1 MIERKLVKSGIP
13 GLDKVLGGGLLH
25 GSIITIGG
33 PTGAGKSTFAM
44 QFLYEGATKY
54 NEPGLYISIE
64 DSREAMLFHMS
75 GYKWEIAKAEK
86 EQKLVFL
93 DYPVYEIDQFL
104 QQYGAIQEIINTTGI
119 KRVVIDSIMP
129 IAFFF
134 KTEEERKKGF
144 LKFIDNIRKWGVT
157 TMIVSEDTT
166 VSNFDSI
173 PNTAYGIESF
183 TDGWINISYRPDP
196 KKKNERVR
204 MMEVIKMKGINHS
217 MKLYPV
223 TIGNDGFK
231 IAMKK

>member
-1 MIERKLVKSGIP
+1 MERKLVKSGIP
-13 GLDKVLGGGLLH
+13 GLDKVLGGGFLQ

-33 PTGAGKSTFAM
+33 PTGAGKSTFGM
-44 QFLYEGATKY
+44 QFLYGGATQY

-75 GYKWEIAKAEK
+75 GYKWDIQRAEK

-144 LKFIDNIRKWGVT
+144 LKFIDNIRRWGAT
-157 TMIVSEDTT
+157 TMIISEDTT

-183 TDGWINISYRPDP
+183 TDGWVNIYYRPDS

-204 MMEVIKMKGINHS
+204 MLEVLKMKGINHS
-217 MKLYPV
+217 MKEYPV
-223 TIGNDGFK
+223 AIGDEGFK
-231 IAMKK
+231 IISKKK